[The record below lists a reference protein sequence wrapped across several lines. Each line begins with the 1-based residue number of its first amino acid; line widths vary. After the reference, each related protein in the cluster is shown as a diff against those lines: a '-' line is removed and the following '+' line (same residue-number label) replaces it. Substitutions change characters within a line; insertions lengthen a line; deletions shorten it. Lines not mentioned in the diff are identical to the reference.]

1 MFIIIYHWPAQ
12 WASIVLLAGVC
23 RRRHSSSVTL
33 PESGPAGRRVR
44 RRSTLLVYFK
54 RCSMV
59 INYDTTNVYREIPFG
74 PRTSS
79 PAFFRSCVFVALFQY
94 S

>member
-1 MFIIIYHWPAQ
+1 MKRFKTP
-12 WASIVLLAGVC
+12 SLF
-23 RRRHSSSVTL
+23 T
-33 PESGPAGRRVR
+33 
-44 RRSTLLVYFK
+44 VYFK